1 MSGNLPPK
9 NPFAPLPKMT
19 IPVTVQCGP
28 IIFSVNALLDS
39 GSDESL
45 MDESLASQYCLP
57 LVPLDTPIA
66 LFLADGQPATS
77 PHVNFQTHFID
88 QLLPCS
94 FFNNLT
100 ADLPHPA
107 HRDGSQLLPYD
118 DFDYMPESNFDE
130 DDIISVNL
138 PDVNVV
144 DAPVVRLKHGRPSS
158 DIWTWFTNDTNSH
171 HLKSATCKHCN
182 LLINHHKKNECAR
195 LHLNK

>member
-1 MSGNLPPK
+1 M
-9 NPFAPLPKMT
+9 F
-19 IPVTVQCGP
+19 
-28 IIFSVNALLDS
+28 
-39 GSDESL
+39 
-45 MDESLASQYCLP
+45 
-57 LVPLDTPIA
+57 
-66 LFLADGQPATS
+66 LF
-77 PHVNFQTHFID
+77 H
-88 QLLPCS
+88 
-94 FFNNLT
+94 NLT